1 MSEQRMGE
9 QALMDRQATHRWI
22 DNHCHLE
29 LATAEHALLDEAR
42 DSGVVGFVNV
52 AVDLDSAR
60 RSLAG
65 AALEPD
71 VWATAGVHPHS
82 ASSGTE
88 GLSELVEANLG
99 GGQLVAVGECGL
111 DFHYDNSPR
120 AAQREVFRRQV
131 ALANRVGLPLVV
143 HTRDAWEETFAILD
157 SEGVPRRTVFHC
169 FTGGPAEAD
178 AALQRGALLSISGII
193 TFGSARELVEAVR
206 RTPIERL
213 MVETDTPY
221 LAPVPHRGR
230 ANQPAWVSLVGSRV
244 AEVKAL
250 SIAEVSAVTE
260 ATTRKFY
267 ALGDPGESTEAGGV
281 GAR

>member
-1 MSEQRMGE
+1 MRELAVKDQ
-9 QALMDRQATHRWI
+9 QVTYRWI
-22 DNHCHLE
+22 DNHCHLA
-29 LATAEHALLDEAR
+29 LATADYALLAEAR

-52 AVDLDSAR
+52 AVDLESAQR
-60 RSLAG
+60 CLAD

-88 GLSELVEANLG
+88 GLFEFVEANLDG
-99 GGQLVAVGECGL
+99 GRLVAIGECGL

-120 AAQREVFRRQV
+120 AAQCDVFRRQV

-143 HTRDAWEETFAILD
+143 HTREAWEETFAILD
-157 SEGVPRRTVFHC
+157 SEGVPRSTVFHC

-178 AALQRGALLSISGII
+178 EALRRGALLSISGII
-193 TFGSARELVEAVR
+193 TFGSARDLVEAVR

-230 ANQPAWVSLVGSRV
+230 ANQPAWVSLVGSKI

-267 ALGDPGESTEAGGV
+267 ALGGSGESAEVGGV